1 MANIVLFFG
10 SYFGILKCTMPD
22 PAVLV
27 TGAAG
32 FLGSHLCEALLNQG
46 AYVIGVDNL
55 LTGRESNLSSCTTQ
69 PNFQF
74 IKANVIDPT
83 HTYLPANIAKIDL
96 ILHFASPASPPRYQ
110 KFPLETWQV
119 NTLGTQRL
127 LDWIHQHS
135 PATKFVFAS
144 TSEVY
149 GDPQAHPQP
158 ESYWGNVNP
167 NGVRSCYDESKRA
180 GEAICGV
187 YEREMDL
194 DVRIARIFNTYG
206 ERMDPDDGRV
216 IPSLIKQAVTDQRLQ
231 VFGDGRQTRSYCYV
245 SDLVNGIV
253 SLALADNLS
262 GETINLGNDQ
272 EMTVLDTAKLIHR
285 LIHGDRTEPKIDFLP
300 LPADDPKQRCPDL
313 TKARQLLNYQPQ
325 VGLEVGLRKT
335 IEGFRK

>member
-1 MANIVLFFG
+1 
-10 SYFGILKCTMPD
+10 MPD
-22 PAVLV
+22 STVLV

-46 AYVIGVDNL
+46 DKVIGVDNL
-55 LTGRESNLSSCTTQ
+55 ITGRESNLSNFASHA
-69 PNFQF
+69 NFQF
-74 IKANVIDPT
+74 IQANAIDPT
-83 HTYLPANIAKIDL
+83 RTYLPSHIDKIDL

-127 LDWIHQHS
+127 LDWIHHHS
-135 PATKFVFAS
+135 PSTKFLFAS

-149 GDPQAHPQP
+149 GDPQIHPQP

-187 YEREMDL
+187 YQRDMDL
-194 DVRIARIFNTYG
+194 DVRIIRIFNTYG

-216 IPSLIKQAVTDQRLQ
+216 IPSLIKQALTNHPLQ
-231 VFGDGRQTRSYCYV
+231 VFGDGKQTRSYCYV
-245 SDLVNGIV
+245 SDLVNGILGFA
-253 SLALADNLS
+253 SADNLS
-262 GETINLGNDQ
+262 GKTINLGNDQ

-285 LIHGDRTEPKIDFLP
+285 LIHVDNTEPQIHFLP

-313 TKARQLLNYQPQ
+313 TKAKQLLNYQPK
-325 VGLEVGLRKT
+325 VDIEVGLQRT
-335 IEGFRK
+335 IEAFKASRHPGLDPGSSNLV

>member
-1 MANIVLFFG
+1 
-10 SYFGILKCTMPD
+10 MPD
-22 PAVLV
+22 LAVLV

-32 FLGSHLCEALLNQG
+32 FLGSHLCEVWLNQG
-46 AYVIGVDNL
+46 VKVIGVDNL
-55 LTGRESNLSSCTTQ
+55 ITGHERNLRSFAHH

-83 HTYLPANIAKIDL
+83 HTYLPGSKDKIDL

-110 KFPLETWQV
+110 KSPLATWQV

-127 LDWIHQHS
+127 LDWIHQNS

-149 GDPQAHPQP
+149 GDPQVHPQP
-158 ESYWGNVNP
+158 EAYWGHVNP
-167 NGVRSCYDESKRA
+167 NGVRSCYDEGKRA

-187 YEREMDL
+187 YERDMGL
-194 DVRIARIFNTYG
+194 DVRIVRIFNTYG

-216 IPSLIKQAVTDQRLQ
+216 IPSLIKQALTNQPLQ
-231 VFGDGRQTRSYCYV
+231 VFGDGSQTRSYCYV
-245 SDLVNGIV
+245 NDLTQGIM
-253 SLALADNLS
+253 SLATAENIS
-262 GETINLGNDQ
+262 GQTINLGNDQ
-272 EMTVLDTAKLIHR
+272 EITVLETAKVIHR
-285 LIHGDRTEPKIDFLP
+285 LIHDGATEPEIHFLP

-325 VGLEVGLRKT
+325 VDLEQGLIRT
-335 IEGFRK
+335 IEGFKRESEYIFECYD